1 MTINIKIR
9 MNFGFVSDFGIKM
22 KKITKPAFRLVSHLS
37 NQHYDQVILGGIKAA
52 EKSVLIATAN
62 IKNVMVRRLKRYF
75 SIIEV
80 FAGLCQRGVDV
91 KILHAQRPSGP
102 FLEAMHKHPELEQE
116 HFDMRLC
123 ARNHMKLVS
132 IDHHTLYLGS
142 ANFTGAGL
150 GLRSAERH
158 NFEMGM
164 VIHDQDMIRNASD
177 IFYDIW
183 TGRMCKKCAFRGRS
197 CRLPLDRIE

>member
-1 MTINIKIR
+1 
-9 MNFGFVSDFGIKM
+9 M
-22 KKITKPAFRLVSHLS
+22 KKIIKPTFQLVSHLS
-37 NQHYDQVILGGIKAA
+37 NQHYDQVILGGIKGA

-62 IKNVMVRRLKRYF
+62 VKNLMVRRLKRYF
-75 SIIEV
+75 SIIET
-80 FAGLCQRGVDV
+80 FARLCQKGVDI
-91 KILHAQRPSGP
+91 KILFARKPSQP
-102 FLEAMHKHPELEQE
+102 FLDAMHKHPELEQE

-132 IDHHTLYLGS
+132 IDNRTMYLGS

-150 GLRSAERH
+150 GLRARERH

-164 VIHDQDMIRNASD
+164 VTHDTAMIKEASD

-183 TGRMCKKCAFRGRS
+183 SGRMCKKCAFRKNS
-197 CRLPLDRIE
+197 CKLPLDQIE